1 MKYLNS
7 EPFNRDEQMW
17 KIDGNTIVSKYN
29 LTLGFHPTDG
39 VVASVQNNPMIEP
52 LYVEKILE
60 STSDYQP
67 LPGL

>member
-1 MKYLNS
+1 
-7 EPFNRDEQMW
+7 MW

-39 VVASVQNNPMIEP
+39 VVASVQNNPIIEP
-52 LYVEKILE
+52 LYVKKIE
-60 STSDYQP
+60 PTSDYQP